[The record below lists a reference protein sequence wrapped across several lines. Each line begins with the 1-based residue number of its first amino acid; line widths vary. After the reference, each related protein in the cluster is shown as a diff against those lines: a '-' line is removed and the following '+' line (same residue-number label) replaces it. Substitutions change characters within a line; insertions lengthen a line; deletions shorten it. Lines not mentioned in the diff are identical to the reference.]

1 MKIPFSGIVAIVAAL
16 TLSACESRQ
25 RQAPIE
31 DFASWTDI
39 VPQKTLIQIS
49 PESGPV
55 DLNSVLSNEAD
66 LRSALDNLFPVAS
79 NIDNLRERIEFIRG
93 AKSGADRERFELLN
107 GLGGIIAHA
116 FLNAAEATLDEG
128 GRFDP
133 SKRVFEFVYGQI
145 DEYAFNERAGTG
157 RIVDTT
163 YFTTVTVPLGIG
175 PIISETE
182 SYRWTISVEEGGFSV
197 VPKSSADPDDPFP
210 GTLDFDEAM
219 LDRIELLGFEY
230 KLWAKGTAI
239 AIDLIE
245 FKGEGDPNYVAVPAS
260 DSRYRRTAENC
271 IDMLFVNRPPAIL
284 GELRPPLYC
293 LGRCEN
299 PMLINTG
306 I

>member
-1 MKIPFSGIVAIVAAL
+1 MKIPFSGIVAIIAAL

-93 AKSGADRERFELLN
+93 EKSGADRERFELLN
-107 GLGGIIAHA
+107 GLGGIFAQA
-116 FLNAAEATLDEG
+116 FLNAAEATLDDSG
-128 GRFDP
+128 AFDP
-133 SKRVFEFVYGQI
+133 RKRVYEFVYGQI
-145 DEYAFNERAGTG
+145 DEYEYDKEAGSG

-175 PIISETE
+175 PILSETE
-182 SYRWTISVEEGGFSV
+182 SYRWTVSVEDGGFTV
-197 VPKSSADPDDPFP
+197 VPKSNADPDDPFP
-210 GTLDFDEAM
+210 GTLEFDQAM

-239 AIDLIE
+239 AIELIE
-245 FKGEGDPNYVAVPAS
+245 IKGEGDPDYVAVPAS
-260 DSRYRRTAENC
+260 DPRYMTTAENC
-271 IDMLFVNRPPAIL
+271 IDMLFVNFPPAIL

-306 I
+306 L